1 MNKIAGTIV
10 YKGFLDEKKLDE
22 LEYSCFDTPLE
33 TGNTTLLV
41 FWETKSDIKKIKKQ
55 LEEVGEI
62 INYDVSHSD
71 EDRLM
76 LLNKKVEWEVHEAV
90 TFEWIEAAYEA
101 IIDRFAENYEVVA
114 IREAEDSVK
123 FWNKTVKVDFIY

>member
-10 YKGFLDEKKLDE
+10 YKWFLDEEKLE
-22 LEYSCFDTPLE
+22 ALEYNCFDTPLE

-41 FWETKSDIKKIKKQ
+41 FWETKSDVKKIKTE
-55 LEEVGEI
+55 LESLWEVI
-62 INYDVSHSD
+62 HYDISHSD
-71 EDRLM
+71 ENRLM
-76 LLNKKVEWEVHEAV
+76 LLNKKIEWEVHESV
-90 TFEWIEAAYEA
+90 SFEWIEAVYEA

-123 FWNKTVKVDFIY
+123 FGNRVVRVDFIY